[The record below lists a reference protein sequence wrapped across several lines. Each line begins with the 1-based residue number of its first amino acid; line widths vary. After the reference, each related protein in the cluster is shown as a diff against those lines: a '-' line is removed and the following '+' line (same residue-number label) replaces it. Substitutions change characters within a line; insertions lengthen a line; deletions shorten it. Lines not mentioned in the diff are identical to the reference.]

1 MKSLIAASAATL
13 TLLATS
19 LTACGQPAAPRVP
32 GIRFTFEAHDR
43 TDTPIST
50 SIEMTIKA
58 SALNP
63 DLFGAFEDPDSGIS
77 FPFRDPVTRVDLPI
91 TLPKHTPYGAPVYYP
106 PGEIINFIV
115 TAHFFGRYG
124 DVVLCMFKDMAGNEI
139 SGTRRASGVYD
150 QLVRDI
156 PSIEAPGEVTC
167 QYSGEAR

>member
-1 MKSLIAASAATL
+1 MKFLIAAPAAL
-13 TLLATS
+13 FTLLAGT
-19 LTACGQPAAPRVP
+19 LMACGMPLAPSPP

-50 SIEMTIKA
+50 NIEMTIKA

-63 DLFGAFEDPDSGIS
+63 DLLGAFEDPDSGIS

-91 TLPKHTPYGAPVYYP
+91 TLPKYTPYGAPVYYP
-106 PGEIINFIV
+106 PGEIINFTV

-139 SGTRRASGVYD
+139 PGTRRASGVYD

-156 PSIEAPGEVTC
+156 PNIEAPGEVTC
-167 QYSGEAR
+167 QYSGEAQ